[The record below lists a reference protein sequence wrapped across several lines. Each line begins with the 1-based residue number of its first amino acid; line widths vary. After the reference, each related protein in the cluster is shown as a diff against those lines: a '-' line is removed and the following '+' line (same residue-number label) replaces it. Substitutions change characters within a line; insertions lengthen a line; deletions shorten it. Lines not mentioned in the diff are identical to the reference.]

1 MDLLTRSTLDLRLTH
16 FRAVVV
22 DVVVFEEGL
31 FGALAGVLGTGLFED
46 GEDGLLVPDE
56 PGEGVG
62 LELE

>member
-1 MDLLTRSTLDLRLTH
+1 L
-16 FRAVVV
+16 VV